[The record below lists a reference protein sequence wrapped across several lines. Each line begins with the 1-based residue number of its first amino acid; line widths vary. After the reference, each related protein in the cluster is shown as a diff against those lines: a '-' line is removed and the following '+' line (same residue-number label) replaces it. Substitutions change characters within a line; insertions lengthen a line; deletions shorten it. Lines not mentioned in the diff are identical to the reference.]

1 MKRNAKTRKGLRRID
16 LTIYVNGE
24 SGPVER
30 GTTAWVDKRYPGLA
44 IHDAYEL
51 PVKDWRVTHIASG
64 MVVATLPTED
74 AARAALEPLSKLAD
88 WTQPKEAVIPADPH
102 EWRYLKVCIN
112 SVVTHVTD
120 RINHRRTA
128 LPA

>member
-1 MKRNAKTRKGLRRID
+1 MKRNAKTRKGLQRID

-51 PVKDWRVTHIASG
+51 PVKDWRMTHIASG

-74 AARAALEPLSKLAD
+74 AARPPLNPLTNWQTGHSRKR
-88 WTQPKEAVIPADPH
+88 P
-102 EWRYLKVCIN
+102 
-112 SVVTHVTD
+112 
-120 RINHRRTA
+120 
-128 LPA
+128 

>member
-1 MKRNAKTRKGLRRID
+1 MRRNAKTRKGLQRID
-16 LTIYVNGE
+16 LTIYVNGQ

-44 IHDAYEL
+44 IHDAYECPL
-51 PVKDWRVTHIASG
+51 RIGDVTHIASG

-88 WTQPKEAVIPADPH
+88 WTQPKEVVIPADPH
-102 EWRYLKVCIN
+102 EWH
-112 SVVTHVTD
+112 T
-120 RINHRRTA
+120 
-128 LPA
+128 